1 MVNDPP
7 GIVVDQIEVIV
18 ALAVAPRQV
27 TEVKV
32 KLPEGATA
40 ARAIAASGLL
50 ANVPDA
56 HVDALALA
64 IWGKKVAPTHV
75 MRQGDRLELLSPLRV
90 DPKVAR
96 RERFARQGSK
106 SAGLFAQDRGARPPR
121 R

>member
-50 ANVPDA
+50 ANAPDA
-56 HVDALALA
+56 HVDTLALA
-64 IWGKKVAPTHV
+64 IWGKKVVPTHV
-75 MRQGDRLELLSPLRV
+75 LRQGDRLELLSTLRV

-106 SAGLFAQDRGARPPR
+106 AAGLFAQDRGVRPPR

>member
-1 MVNDPP
+1 MVNDSPESL
-7 GIVVDQIEVIV
+7 GDQIEVIV
-18 ALAVAPRQV
+18 ALAAAPRQV

-40 ARAIAASGLL
+40 ARAVAASGLL
-50 ANVPDA
+50 VNVPDA
-56 HVDALALA
+56 QVDTLAWA

-75 MRQGDRLELLSPLRV
+75 LRQGDRLELLSPLRV
-90 DPKVAR
+90 DPKGAR

-106 SAGLFAQDRGARPPR
+106 SAGLFAQDRGVRHPR

>member
-1 MVNDPP
+1 M
-7 GIVVDQIEVIV
+7 V

-27 TEVKV
+27 SEIRV
-32 KLPEGATA
+32 KLPKGLTA
-40 ARAIAASGLL
+40 AGAIAASGLL
-50 ANVPDA
+50 TNVPDA

>member
-1 MVNDPP
+1 MVNDSPE
-7 GIVVDQIEVIV
+7 IVVDQIEVIV

-50 ANVPDA
+50 ANAPDA
-56 HVDALALA
+56 HVDTLALA

-75 MRQGDRLELLSPLRV
+75 LRQGDRLELLSTLRV

-106 SAGLFAQDRGARPPR
+106 SAGLFAQDRGVRPPR